1 MSVRV
6 ALPPGCEGFSGGG
19 HGGYRSQESRA
30 GGTITVS
37 DETARKIERQYG
49 GDGGLV
55 QARQRVFL
63 GTASGMVCTACQ
75 PRRVWNAW
83 NTTCNRCG
91 APTEPEPAPR
101 MPS

>member
-6 ALPPGCEGFSGGG
+6 ALPPGNEGFTGPGGW
-19 HGGYRSQESRA
+19 RSPDTRP

-37 DETARKIERQYG
+37 DEVARKIEGQYG

-63 GTASGMVCTACQ
+63 GTKNGRWCKTCSPA
-75 PRRVWNAW
+75 RLWNSW
-83 NTTCNRCG
+83 QTECPKG
-91 APTEPEPAPR
+91 HGPTEPE
-101 MPS
+101 